1 MLKNYLMTAWKV
13 FQRRKFFTFINLF
26 GICITL
32 TIIVVATRVADNNLY
47 PTGPEKNNEHFLVIS
62 KLTLTDDKQQNIDS
76 SYPGFKFINDYVLP
90 LKAPEII
97 SVYTKSNTISSFIKE
112 LKIKQQLRRTDA
124 NYWKVLQFEFVHGQ
138 SFDQQQFDL
147 GHSVAVINQHT
158 ALQYFD
164 RTDVVGEQIDLQ
176 NQRFEIIGVVK
187 NVPPTE
193 LNAHSDIWVPFT
205 TLPTTAYR
213 HQMRGNFQ
221 AILYHS
227 NPERLKDAQL
237 EFINRLKHEFVNE
250 NSEMTKAF
258 SYADNKL
265 EEMAR
270 DFFGEETSFE
280 THIQTL
286 IIFSIL
292 LSLLFML
299 LPSINMVN
307 LNISRIMERSSEIGV
322 RKAFG
327 ASTSQLVWQFII
339 ENILLTL
346 IGGTMA
352 FSLSIFILNGI
363 EISGLIPYVEFT
375 FNFRVFAVSLL
386 MILIFALV
394 SGVYPA
400 FKMARL
406 DPVIALKRG
415 L

>member
-1 MLKNYLMTAWKV
+1 MLKNYIITAWKV
-13 FQRRKFFTFINLF
+13 FLRRKFFTFINLF

-32 TIIVVATRVADNNLY
+32 TVIVVATRVADNHLH
-47 PTGPEKNNEHFLVIS
+47 PTGPEKSNEHFLVIS
-62 KLTLTDDKQQNIDS
+62 KLTLTNNEQSRTNS

-97 SVYTKSNTISSFIKE
+97 SVYTNGSAISVFIKE
-112 LKIKQQLRRTDA
+112 LKIKQRLRRTDA
-124 NYWKVLQFEFVHGQ
+124 NYWKVLQFEFIHGQ
-138 SFDQQQFDL
+138 GFDQQQFDL

-187 NVPPTE
+187 NVSPTE
-193 LNAHSDIWVPFT
+193 LDAYSDIWVPFT
-205 TLPTTAYR
+205 TLPTTAYL
-213 HQMRGNFQ
+213 HQMTGDFQ

-227 NPERLKDAQL
+227 SPDRLKDAQL

-250 NSEMTKAF
+250 NPELTKAF

-270 DFFGEETSFE
+270 DFFGEQTNFD
-280 THIQTL
+280 THVQTL
-286 IIFSIL
+286 IIFLSL

-339 ENILLTL
+339 ENVLLTL
-346 IGGTMA
+346 IGGIMA
-352 FSLSIFILNGI
+352 FLLSIFILNGI
-363 EISGLIPYVEFT
+363 EVSGLIPYVEFT
-375 FNFRVFAVSLL
+375 FNFRVFAISLL
-386 MILIFALV
+386 MIFVFSLV

-400 FKMARL
+400 LKMARL
-406 DPVIALKRG
+406 HPVIALKG
-415 L
+415 GI

>member
-1 MLKNYLMTAWKV
+1 M
-13 FQRRKFFTFINLF
+13 
-26 GICITL
+26 
-32 TIIVVATRVADNNLY
+32 
-47 PTGPEKNNEHFLVIS
+47 
-62 KLTLTDDKQQNIDS
+62 
-76 SYPGFKFINDYVLP
+76 
-90 LKAPEII
+90 
-97 SVYTKSNTISSFIKE
+97 
-112 LKIKQQLRRTDA
+112 
-124 NYWKVLQFEFVHGQ
+124 QFEFINGQ
-138 SFDQQQFDL
+138 AFDQQQFEL
-147 GHSVAVINQHT
+147 GRSVAVINQHA

-164 RTDVVGEQIDLQ
+164 RTDVVGEYIDVQ

-187 NVPPTE
+187 NVPRTE
-193 LNAHSDIWVPFT
+193 LDAYSDIWVPFT

-227 NPERLKDAQL
+227 EPKRLKDAQL
-237 EFINRLKHEFVNE
+237 EFINILKHEFVNQ

-258 SYADNKL
+258 SYADNKI

-270 DFFGEETSFE
+270 DFFGEKPSFDS
-280 THIQTL
+280 HVKTL
-286 IIFSIL
+286 IIFLSL

-322 RKAFG
+322 RKAYG
-327 ASTSQLVWQFII
+327 ASTSQLVWQFIM

-346 IGGTMA
+346 IGGIMA
-352 FSLSIFILNGI
+352 FVLSIFILNGI

-386 MILIFALV
+386 LILVFALV

-406 DPVIALKRG
+406 HPVIALKGG